1 MNGRRLMSGWL
12 SATVITAAAIGLTS
26 GFSTSAA
33 AQTSSPPAA
42 AAQTQS
48 APAAA
53 AQTQSP
59 PAMIGN
65 NDALFVDGKTFVVTP
80 GKPKDDAASGIKTS
94 DAEEIPQ
101 GAIIFRSGEK
111 LYLVDAPPRPAVDTG
126 QVNNIRITYEPPK
139 NAEHQMLYEMLKE
152 HQVLEMMQH
161 MLSPF
166 RFPVEVNIRTMG
178 CDGLADFWFSY
189 DDSVPTLHLCYE
201 LLQHVMKS
209 KPDEPTPVLKIA
221 PHDVVVGQFLFWS
234 MHEMGHAVYHIFD
247 VPLFGR
253 EEDAADLFSVYLM
266 LHFGKDQA
274 HRWVE
279 GGAYAQHQFLEG
291 FKENPEVQKRLEYF
305 SGIHGTPEQRFYNEL
320 CLAYGADPVL
330 FADVVESGLLP
341 KTRAG
346 HCAHEYETFD
356 YAFKTMIRPHIDRQM
371 AKAVMHEMW
380 FPDTA
385 AQEAAK

>member
-1 MNGRRLMSGWL
+1 MNSRRLMSRWL
-12 SATVITAAAIGLTS
+12 STTVIIVAAMGLTS
-26 GFSTSAA
+26 GFSTLAS
-33 AQTSSPPAA
+33 
-42 AAQTQS
+42 AQTQS
-48 APAAA
+48 AP
-53 AQTQSP
+53 P
-59 PAMIGN
+59 MIA
-65 NDALFVDGKTFVVTP
+65 NDDAIFVDGTTFKVTH
-80 GKPKDDAASGIKTS
+80 GKPKDDGASRINTS
-94 DAEEIPQ
+94 DAQELPQ
-101 GAIIFRSGEK
+101 GTIIFRSGEK
-111 LYLVDAPPRPAVDTG
+111 LYLVDAPPRPGAGMDQA

-139 NAEHQMLYEMLKE
+139 NPDHQKLYETLME

-189 DDSVPTLHLCYE
+189 DDSVPTVHMCYE
-201 LLQHVMKS
+201 LLQQIMKS
-209 KPDEPTPVLKIA
+209 KPAEPTPVLKIA

-234 MHEMGHAVYHIFD
+234 LHEMGHAVYHIFE

-253 EEDAADLFSVYLM
+253 EEDAADEFAVYLM

-305 SGIHGTPEQRFYNEL
+305 SGTHGTPEQRFYNEL

-330 FADVVESGLLP
+330 FADVVGSGLLP
-341 KTRAG
+341 KMRAD

-356 YAFKTMIRPHIDRQM
+356 YAFKSMVRPHIDRQL

-385 AQEAAK
+385 AQQATK